1 MINAVPP
8 AAVFIAGAF
17 IVPFLKGK
25 VRDTYLLFLPAI
37 AFINLLGMSE
47 GAHWGSVFLNYN
59 LIFGKVDKLSLAFGY
74 IFTIVSFIGILY
86 ALRVKDNGQHVAA
99 LIYAGSALGAVFA
112 GDLISLFIFWE
123 LMAVSA
129 TYLVW
134 TGKTK
139 ESGAAGMRY
148 LLVHIFGGLCLL
160 TGIIIHVHNTGSIEF
175 GYIGLNDL
183 ASYFILIGF
192 GINAAFPILH
202 AWLPDAYPESTFSG
216 AVFLSAF
223 TTKTAVYVLA
233 RSFPGTEL
241 LIWIGA
247 AMTAFPIFYAVIEN
261 NLRRVLSYSLINQVG
276 FMVTGIGIGTALS
289 LNGTV
294 AHAFSHI
301 LYKALLF
308 MSMGAVLHQTGK
320 INATDLGGLYKTMPL
335 TTIFCIIGAAS
346 ISGVPLTSGFVSKS
360 MIVSASGIE
369 GLVIIWLALIF
380 ASAGVFHHSGIK
392 IPFFAFFSHDS
403 GIRTTEPPKNML
415 IAMGIAAFLCIAIG
429 VFPGPLYSILPYPV
443 DYVPYTGA
451 HVIDQLQLLF
461 FSALAFTLLM
471 LSGIYPAE
479 MRAINLDFDW
489 FYRKGASAFMW
500 MINNPMAK
508 FASSINSVVFDIVP
522 SSLVR
527 LSRNPLFI
535 PSLSAAYLRLKIA
548 QTTGSKDDFT
558 EMESRYHALKELSE
572 RVYDEDI
579 QRRPIGITVLIS
591 FFLIF
596 LYVLLYIIS

>member
-1 MINAVPP
+1 MINLPP
-8 AAVFIAGAF
+8 ALIFILGAF
-17 IVPFLKGK
+17 LIPLLKGK
-25 VRDTYLLFLPAI
+25 MKQAYMLLLPVI
-37 AFINLLGMSE
+37 GFINLLGFSE
-47 GAHWGSVFLNYN
+47 GAHFAVSFLDYN
-59 LIFGKVDKLSLAFGY
+59 LVFGRIDKLSLAFGY
-74 IFTIVSFIGILY
+74 IFTLITFISILY
-86 ALRVKDNGQHVAA
+86 SIHVKDNGQHIAG
-99 LIYAGSALGAVFA
+99 LLYAGGALGAVFA
-112 GDLISLFIFWE
+112 GDYISLFIFWE
-123 LMAVSA
+123 LMAFA
-129 TYLVW
+129 AAYIVW
-134 TGKTK
+134 ASRT
-139 ESGAAGMRY
+139 EASRAAGLRY

-160 TGIIIHVHNTGSIEF
+160 SGIIINVYNTGSIEF
-175 GYIGLNDL
+175 GYLGLNGL
-183 ASYFILIGF
+183 ASYLILLGF
-192 GINAAFPILH
+192 GINAAFPVLH
-202 AWLPDAYPESTFSG
+202 AWLPDAYPEATFSG

-233 RSFPGTEL
+233 RGFPGTEI

-261 NLRRVLSYSLINQVG
+261 NMRKVLSYSLINQVG
-276 FMVTGIGIGTALS
+276 FMITGIGIGTALS

-294 AHAFSHI
+294 AHAFAHI

-346 ISGVPLTSGFVSKS
+346 ISGFPLTSGFVSKS

-369 GLVIIWLALIF
+369 NLTIIWFLLIF

-415 IAMGIAAFLCIAIG
+415 IAMGIAAFFCIAIG

-451 HVIDQLQLLF
+451 HVIDQLQLLA

-479 MRAINLDFDW
+479 MRATNLDADW
-489 FYRKGASAFMW
+489 FYRKGAKAFMW
-500 MINNPMAK
+500 FISNPMA
-508 FASSINSVVFDIVP
+508 
-522 SSLVR
+522 R
-527 LSRNPLFI
+527 
-535 PSLSAAYLRLKIA
+535 
-548 QTTGSKDDFT
+548 
-558 EMESRYHALKELSE
+558 LSE
-572 RVYDEDI
+572 RINRAAFDI
-579 QRRPIGITVLIS
+579 LPS
-591 FFLIF
+591 
-596 LYVLLYIIS
+596 